1 VVIYLI
7 KSKNRFKKS
16 LAKNINSEFKTDI
29 TDKIKKKKAIFS
41 VTVIFG
47 IMSGLFIAFMNT
59 NMPLIF
65 KYVEGN
71 ILSSENETTKL
82 IKREQVPI
90 DMTWNVNDIY
100 KSDDECEKDIMWV
113 ISQSEKIASYS
124 GKIAESAKNLLE
136 YIEFEN
142 DVSYVAE
149 KAYVYTNMRLDE
161 NSANPFYKNL
171 KNKAIAA
178 YIQVETAGSFFVPEV
193 LTIEEEKMKSFFVHE
208 PNLLLYKFILE
219 DIQRSKPYTLSAKEE
234 RLMAM
239 TGEMSTSPSQIY
251 DALSYSDLDFGKVE
265 NEEGNTVD
273 LTMGRYSVF
282 MESANR
288 RLRKD
293 AYDNL
298 YNEYIDHKNTIA
310 SVLNSNIKANMF
322 NVNVRGFNSVRH
334 MYMFSNN
341 IPENVYDS
349 LIESVKARKDL
360 LHRYVSLRKKV
371 LGLDE
376 FYAYDMHVPLI
387 PDIDLKIPYS
397 EASYIIVS
405 ALSILG
411 EDYAESLE
419 TALNNRWIDPVE
431 NQGKNSGAYACSV
444 YGIHPYI
451 LMNWQ
456 DDIRSTSTLAHELGH
471 AMHYKYTNQTQHYV
485 YANTPIF
492 VAEVASTVNEVILNR
507 YMEENA
513 ADDNTKAYILE
524 RGLRDFVST
533 VFRQTFFAE
542 FEMKMYE
549 RAQSG
554 ETLTP
559 ELLCDLYGT
568 LLKEYYGDDYVV
580 DENISMEWA
589 RIPHFYNPF
598 YVYQYATG
606 YSAALDIVNRIEK
619 GEPEAVEN
627 YIDFLKAGS
636 SDYPIQT
643 LKIAGVDMSSPKPVN
658 AAMDSFE
665 KMLIKLEE
673 YFK

>member
-1 VVIYLI
+1 MVIYLI

-397 EASYIIVS
+397 EASDIIVS

>member
-208 PNLLLYKFILE
+208 PKLLLYKFILE

-397 EASYIIVS
+397 EASDIIVS